1 MQVGDLVMEN
11 PDQGL
16 GDALNLDS
24 GDTLGIII
32 DVEDGIAT
40 VSWFW
45 HGIFGAHECYST
57 RQELIILNKKLDKLL
72 LPR

>member
-1 MQVGDLVMEN
+1 MKVGDLVREN
-11 PDQGL
+11 PDTVL
-16 GDALNLDS
+16 VGDDG

-45 HGIFGAHECYST
+45 HEIFGAHESYCT
-57 RQELIILNKKLDKLL
+57 REELIFFNKNI
-72 LPR
+72 